1 MKTLKETTQ
10 EWVESQSDWLGNSL
24 HAPAVSLLLLLAD
37 GIDADP
43 TKASLISQYGLA
55 YRSLIAEKPK
65 EPEGLDEL
73 DLLLRSSA
81 GEAVRDG

>member
-1 MKTLKETTQ
+1 MTLKETT
-10 EWVESQSDWLGNSL
+10 EKWVESQSDWLGNDI
-24 HAPAVSLLLLLAD
+24 HQPAISLLLLLAD

-43 TKASLISQYGLA
+43 GKASLISQYGLA